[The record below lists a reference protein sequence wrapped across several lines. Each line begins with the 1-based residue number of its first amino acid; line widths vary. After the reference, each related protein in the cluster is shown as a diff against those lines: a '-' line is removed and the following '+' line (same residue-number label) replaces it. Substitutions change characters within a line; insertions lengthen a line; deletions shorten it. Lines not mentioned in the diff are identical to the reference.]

1 MPAEGEFILF
11 ENLSNRFEE
20 IFKSLKKTGSIDK
33 ASLDSAMRDI
43 RRALLEADV
52 ALPIAKRFIEDVK
65 NEAIGKEIIRSI
77 TPAQMIT
84 KIVSDQLIQ
93 ILGSASP
100 EFQINDNQ
108 ISSYLFAGLQGSG
121 KTTTVG
127 KIGNYLKSNYDKKIL
142 FVSLDTTRPAAFD
155 QLKKLSELIDVTI
168 LPKLENQMPIDI
180 VSRAKQ
186 FAELQEIDCVLYD
199 TAGRMN
205 VEEGLMSELSLLE
218 KEINPLETILVLDSL
233 TGQEAV
239 NVASDFAKAINITG
253 SILTRV
259 DGDARGGAALSMKY
273 ITDCPIK
280 FMGVGEQ
287 VDDLEKFHPERIANR
302 ILGMGDIVTLVEKA
316 AETVDQEDAEEMA
329 KKLQKGEFDLDDLL
343 SQIRQMKKMGGISG
357 MMKFIPGLSNLSDK
371 IPQNTNPDNSIAQ
384 QEAIILSMT
393 KYERSKPK
401 IINGSRKKR
410 IAAGSGTSV
419 SEINKILKQ
428 HRKMSDMMKKLSRK
442 GGGSIDPNMLAGQLG
457 GGMPSDFF
465 KNKF

>member
-1 MPAEGEFILF
+1 MF

-20 IFKSLKKTGSIDK
+20 IFKSLKKTGSIDEV
-33 ASLDSAMRDI
+33 SLDSAMRDI

-52 ALPIAKRFIEDVK
+52 ALPIAKKFIEDVK
-65 NEAIGKEIIRSI
+65 KEAIGKEIIRSI

-84 KIVSDQLIQ
+84 KIVNDQLIQ

-233 TGQEAV
+233 TGQQAV

-253 SILTRV
+253 SILTRI

-457 GGMPSDFF
+457 SGMPSDFF

>member
-1 MPAEGEFILF
+1 MF

-20 IFKSLKKTGSIDK
+20 IFKSLKKTGSIDE

-52 ALPIAKRFIEDVK
+52 ALPIAKKFIEDVK
-65 NEAIGKEIIRSI
+65 KESIGKEIIRSI

-84 KIVSDQLIQ
+84 KIVNDQLIQ

-253 SILTRV
+253 SILTRI

-329 KKLQKGEFDLDDLL
+329 KKLQKGDFDLDDLL

-457 GGMPSDFF
+457 SGMPSDFF

>member
-1 MPAEGEFILF
+1 MF

-20 IFKSLKKTGSIDK
+20 IFKSLKKTGSIDEV
-33 ASLDSAMRDI
+33 SLDSAMRDI

-52 ALPIAKRFIEDVK
+52 ALPIAKKFIEDVK
-65 NEAIGKEIIRSI
+65 KESIGKEIIRSI

-84 KIVSDQLIQ
+84 KIVNDQLIQ

-108 ISSYLFAGLQGSG
+108 VSSYLFAGLQGSG

-253 SILTRV
+253 SILTRI

-302 ILGMGDIVTLVEKA
+302 ILGMGDIVALVEKA

-401 IINGSRKKR
+401 MINGSRKKR

-457 GGMPSDFF
+457 SGMPSDFF

>member
-1 MPAEGEFILF
+1 MF
-11 ENLSNRFEE
+11 ENLSNRFDE
-20 IFKSLKKTGSIDK
+20 IFKSLKKTGSIDE

-52 ALPIAKRFIEDVK
+52 ALPIAKKFIEDVK
-65 NEAIGKEIIRSI
+65 KEAIGKEIIRSI

-84 KIVSDQLIQ
+84 KIVNDQLIQ

-108 ISSYLFAGLQGSG
+108 VSSYLFAGLQGSG

-253 SILTRV
+253 SILTRI

-316 AETVDQEDAEEMA
+316 AETVDQEDAQEMA

-457 GGMPSDFF
+457 SGMPSDFF

>member
-1 MPAEGEFILF
+1 MF

-20 IFKSLKKTGSIDK
+20 IFKSLKKTGSIDE

-52 ALPIAKRFIEDVK
+52 ALPIAKKFIEDVK
-65 NEAIGKEIIRSI
+65 KEAIGKEIIRSI

-84 KIVSDQLIQ
+84 KIVNDQLIQ

-108 ISSYLFAGLQGSG
+108 VSSYLFAGLQGSG

-253 SILTRV
+253 SILTRI

-316 AETVDQEDAEEMA
+316 AETVDQEDAQEMA

-457 GGMPSDFF
+457 SGMPSDFL

>member
-1 MPAEGEFILF
+1 MF

-20 IFKSLKKTGSIDK
+20 IFKSLKKTGSIDE

-52 ALPIAKRFIEDVK
+52 ALPIAKKFIEDVK
-65 NEAIGKEIIRSI
+65 KESIGKEIIRSI

-84 KIVSDQLIQ
+84 KIVNDQLIK

-108 ISSYLFAGLQGSG
+108 VSSYLFAGLQGSG

-142 FVSLDTTRPAAFD
+142 FVSLDTARPAAFD

-253 SILTRV
+253 SILTRI

-287 VDDLEKFHPERIANR
+287 IDDLEKFHPERIANR

-316 AETVDQEDAEEMA
+316 AETVDQEEAEEMA

-457 GGMPSDFF
+457 SGMPSDFF

>member
-1 MPAEGEFILF
+1 MF

-20 IFKSLKKTGSIDK
+20 IFKSLKKTGSIDE

-43 RRALLEADV
+43 RRALLGADV

-65 NEAIGKEIIRSI
+65 KEAIGKEIIRSI

-84 KIVSDQLIQ
+84 KIVNDQLIQ

-205 VEEGLMSELSLLE
+205 VEEGLMSELSVLE

-253 SILTRV
+253 SILTRI

-316 AETVDQEDAEEMA
+316 AETVDQDEAEEMA
-329 KKLQKGEFDLDDLL
+329 KKLQKGEFNLDDLL

-457 GGMPSDFF
+457 SGMPSDFF

>member
-1 MPAEGEFILF
+1 MF

-20 IFKSLKKTGSIDK
+20 IFKSLKKTGSIDEL
-33 ASLDSAMRDI
+33 SLDSAMRDI

-52 ALPIAKRFIEDVK
+52 ALPIAKKFIEDVK
-65 NEAIGKEIIRSI
+65 KESIGKEIIRSI

-84 KIVSDQLIQ
+84 KIVNDQLIQ

-108 ISSYLFAGLQGSG
+108 VSSYLFAGLQGSG
-121 KTTTVG
+121 KTTTVA

-205 VEEGLMSELSLLE
+205 VEEGLMIELSLLE
-218 KEINPLETILVLDSL
+218 IEINPLETILVLDSL

-253 SILTRV
+253 SILTRI

-329 KKLQKGEFDLDDLL
+329 KKLQKGDFDLDDLL

-428 HRKMSDMMKKLSRK
+428 HRKMSDMMKTVSYTHLTLPTS
-442 GGGSIDPNMLAGQLG
+442 
-457 GGMPSDFF
+457 
-465 KNKF
+465 

>member
-1 MPAEGEFILF
+1 MF

-20 IFKSLKKTGSIDK
+20 IFKSLKKTGSIDEV
-33 ASLDSAMRDI
+33 SLDSAMRDI

-52 ALPIAKRFIEDVK
+52 ALPIAKKFIEDVK
-65 NEAIGKEIIRSI
+65 KESIGKEIIRSI

-84 KIVSDQLIQ
+84 KIVNDQLIQ

-253 SILTRV
+253 SILTRI

-316 AETVDQEDAEEMA
+316 AETVDQEDAQEMA

-371 IPQNTNPDNSIAQ
+371 IPQNTNPDNSIVQ

-442 GGGSIDPNMLAGQLG
+442 GGGSIDPNMLTGQLG
-457 GGMPSDFF
+457 SGMPSDFF

>member
-1 MPAEGEFILF
+1 LF

-20 IFKSLKKTGSIDK
+20 IFKSLKKTGSIDE

-52 ALPIAKRFIEDVK
+52 ALPIAKKFIEDVK
-65 NEAIGKEIIRSI
+65 KESIGKEIIRSI

-84 KIVSDQLIQ
+84 KIVNDQLIQ

-253 SILTRV
+253 SILTRI

-316 AETVDQEDAEEMA
+316 AETVDQEDAKEMA

-457 GGMPSDFF
+457 SGMPSDFF

>member
-1 MPAEGEFILF
+1 MF

-20 IFKSLKKTGSIDK
+20 IFKSLKKTGSIDE

-52 ALPIAKRFIEDVK
+52 ALPIAKKFIEDVK
-65 NEAIGKEIIRSI
+65 KEAIGKEIIRSI

-84 KIVSDQLIQ
+84 KIVNDQLIQ

-155 QLKKLSELIDVTI
+155 QLEKLSELIDVTI

-253 SILTRV
+253 SILTRI

-457 GGMPSDFF
+457 SGMPSDFF

>member
-1 MPAEGEFILF
+1 MF

-20 IFKSLKKTGSIDK
+20 IFKSLKKTGSIDE

-52 ALPIAKRFIEDVK
+52 ALPIAKKFIEDVK
-65 NEAIGKEIIRSI
+65 KESIGKEIIRSI

-84 KIVSDQLIQ
+84 KIVNDQLIQ

-108 ISSYLFAGLQGSG
+108 VSSYLFAGLQGSG

-253 SILTRV
+253 SILTRI

-302 ILGMGDIVTLVEKA
+302 ILGMGDIVSLVEKA

-457 GGMPSDFF
+457 SGMPNDFF

>member
-1 MPAEGEFILF
+1 MF

-20 IFKSLKKTGSIDK
+20 IFKSLKKTGSIDEV
-33 ASLDSAMRDI
+33 SLDSAMRDI

-52 ALPIAKRFIEDVK
+52 ALPIAKKFIEDVK
-65 NEAIGKEIIRSI
+65 KESIGKEIIRSI

-84 KIVSDQLIQ
+84 KIVNDQLIQ

-108 ISSYLFAGLQGSG
+108 VSSYLFAGLQGSG

-253 SILTRV
+253 SILTRI

-287 VDDLEKFHPERIANR
+287 VEDLEKFHPERIANR
-302 ILGMGDIVTLVEKA
+302 ILGMGDVVTLVEKA
-316 AETVDQEDAEEMA
+316 AETVDQEEAEEMA

-457 GGMPSDFF
+457 SGMPSDFF

>member
-1 MPAEGEFILF
+1 MF

-20 IFKSLKKTGSIDK
+20 IFKSLKKTGSIDEV
-33 ASLDSAMRDI
+33 SLDSAMRDI

-52 ALPIAKRFIEDVK
+52 ALPIAKKFIEDVK
-65 NEAIGKEIIRSI
+65 KESIGKEIIRSI

-84 KIVSDQLIQ
+84 KIVNDQLIQ

-108 ISSYLFAGLQGSG
+108 VSSYLFAGLQGSG

-155 QLKKLSELIDVTI
+155 QLKKLSELIDVKI

-253 SILTRV
+253 SILTRI

-287 VDDLEKFHPERIANR
+287 VEDLEKFHPERIANR

-371 IPQNTNPDNSIAQ
+371 IPQNTDPDNSIAQ

-457 GGMPSDFF
+457 SGMPSDFF

>member
-1 MPAEGEFILF
+1 MF

-20 IFKSLKKTGSIDK
+20 IFKSLKKTGSIDE

-52 ALPIAKRFIEDVK
+52 ALPIAKKFIEDVK
-65 NEAIGKEIIRSI
+65 KESIGKEIIRSI

-108 ISSYLFAGLQGSG
+108 VSSYLFAGLQGSG

-253 SILTRV
+253 SILTRI

-457 GGMPSDFF
+457 SGMPSDFF

>member
-1 MPAEGEFILF
+1 MF

-20 IFKSLKKTGSIDK
+20 IFKSLKKTGSIDE

-65 NEAIGKEIIRSI
+65 KEAIGKEIIRSI

-108 ISSYLFAGLQGSG
+108 ASSYLFAGLQGSG

-253 SILTRV
+253 SILTRI

-316 AETVDQEDAEEMA
+316 AETVDQEEAEEMA

-457 GGMPSDFF
+457 SGMPSDFF

>member
-1 MPAEGEFILF
+1 MF

-20 IFKSLKKTGSIDK
+20 IFKSLKKTGSIDE
-33 ASLDSAMRDI
+33 ASLDNAMRDI

-52 ALPIAKRFIEDVK
+52 ALPIAKKFIEDVK
-65 NEAIGKEIIRSI
+65 KEAIGKEIIRSI

-84 KIVSDQLIQ
+84 KIVNDQLIQ

-155 QLKKLSELIDVTI
+155 QLKKLSELINVTI

-253 SILTRV
+253 SILTRI

-287 VDDLEKFHPERIANR
+287 VEDLEKFHPERIANR

-457 GGMPSDFF
+457 SGMPSDFF

>member
-1 MPAEGEFILF
+1 MF

-20 IFKSLKKTGSIDK
+20 IFKSLKKTGSIDEV
-33 ASLDSAMRDI
+33 SLDSAMRDI

-52 ALPIAKRFIEDVK
+52 ALPIAKKFIEDVK
-65 NEAIGKEIIRSI
+65 KEAIGKEIIRSI

-84 KIVSDQLIQ
+84 KIVNDQLIQ
-93 ILGSASP
+93 ILGSAST

-108 ISSYLFAGLQGSG
+108 ISSYLFVGLQGSG

-127 KIGNYLKSNYDKKIL
+127 KIGNYLKSNYGKKIL

-168 LPKLENQMPIDI
+168 LPKLENQMPVDI

-253 SILTRV
+253 SILTRI

-316 AETVDQEDAEEMA
+316 AETVAQEDAEEMA

-457 GGMPSDFF
+457 GGMPSGFF

>member
-1 MPAEGEFILF
+1 MF

-20 IFKSLKKTGSIDK
+20 IFKSLKKTGSIDE

-52 ALPIAKRFIEDVK
+52 ALPIAKKFIEDVK
-65 NEAIGKEIIRSI
+65 KESIGKEIIRSI

-84 KIVSDQLIQ
+84 KIVNDQLIQ

-108 ISSYLFAGLQGSG
+108 VSSYLFAGLQGSG

-155 QLKKLSELIDVTI
+155 QLKKLSELIDVKI

-253 SILTRV
+253 SILTRI

-287 VDDLEKFHPERIANR
+287 VEDLEKFHPERIANR

-329 KKLQKGEFDLDDLL
+329 KKLQKGEFDLNDLL

-457 GGMPSDFF
+457 SGMPSDFF

>member
-1 MPAEGEFILF
+1 MF

-20 IFKSLKKTGSIDK
+20 IFKSLKKTGSIDE

-52 ALPIAKRFIEDVK
+52 ALPIAKKFIEDVK
-65 NEAIGKEIIRSI
+65 KEAIGKEIIRSI

-84 KIVSDQLIQ
+84 KIVNDQLIK
-93 ILGSASP
+93 ILGSASL

-253 SILTRV
+253 SILTRI

-343 SQIRQMKKMGGISG
+343 SQIKQMKKMGGISG

-457 GGMPSDFF
+457 SGMPSDFF

>member
-1 MPAEGEFILF
+1 MF

-20 IFKSLKKTGSIDK
+20 IFKSLKKTGSIDE

-52 ALPIAKRFIEDVK
+52 ALPIAKKFIEDVK
-65 NEAIGKEIIRSI
+65 KEAIGKEIIRSI
-77 TPAQMIT
+77 TPSQMIT
-84 KIVSDQLIQ
+84 KIVNDQLIQ

-253 SILTRV
+253 SILTRI

-316 AETVDQEDAEEMA
+316 AETVDQEDAQEMA

-457 GGMPSDFF
+457 SGMPSDFF

>member
-1 MPAEGEFILF
+1 MF

-20 IFKSLKKTGSIDK
+20 IFKSLKKTGSIDEV
-33 ASLDSAMRDI
+33 SLDSAMRDI

-52 ALPIAKRFIEDVK
+52 ALPIAKKFIEDVK
-65 NEAIGKEIIRSI
+65 KEAIGKEIIRSI

-84 KIVSDQLIQ
+84 KIVNDQLIQ
-93 ILGSASP
+93 ILGPALS

-239 NVASDFAKAINITG
+239 NVVSDFAKAINITG
-253 SILTRV
+253 SILTRI

-442 GGGSIDPNMLAGQLG
+442 GGGSIDPNMLAGQFG
-457 GGMPSDFF
+457 SGMPNDFF

>member
-1 MPAEGEFILF
+1 MF

-20 IFKSLKKTGSIDK
+20 IFKSLKKTGSIDE

-52 ALPIAKRFIEDVK
+52 ALPIAKKFIEDVK
-65 NEAIGKEIIRSI
+65 KEAIGKEIIRSI

-84 KIVSDQLIQ
+84 KIVNDQLIQ

-239 NVASDFAKAINITG
+239 NVASDFAKAINITC
-253 SILTRV
+253 SILTRI

-457 GGMPSDFF
+457 SGMPSDFF

>member
-1 MPAEGEFILF
+1 MF

-20 IFKSLKKTGSIDK
+20 IFKSLKKTGSIDEV
-33 ASLDSAMRDI
+33 SLDSAMRDI

-52 ALPIAKRFIEDVK
+52 ALPIAKKFIEDVK
-65 NEAIGKEIIRSI
+65 KETIGKEIIRSI

-84 KIVSDQLIQ
+84 KIVNDQLIQ

-186 FAELQEIDCVLYD
+186 FAALQEIDCVLYD

-205 VEEGLMSELSLLE
+205 VEKGLMSELSLLE

-253 SILTRV
+253 SILTRI

-457 GGMPSDFF
+457 SGMPSDFF

>member
-1 MPAEGEFILF
+1 MF

-20 IFKSLKKTGSIDK
+20 IFKSLKKTGSIDE

-52 ALPIAKRFIEDVK
+52 ALPIAKKFIEDVK
-65 NEAIGKEIIRSI
+65 KEAIGKEIIRSI

-84 KIVSDQLIQ
+84 KIVNDQLIQ

-168 LPKLENQMPIDI
+168 LPKLENQMPIDN

-186 FAELQEIDCVLYD
+186 FAELQEIECVLYD

-205 VEEGLMSELSLLE
+205 VEEALMCELSLLE

-253 SILTRV
+253 SILTRI

>member
-1 MPAEGEFILF
+1 MF

-20 IFKSLKKTGSIDK
+20 IFKSLKKTGSIDE

-52 ALPIAKRFIEDVK
+52 ALPIAKKFIEDVK
-65 NEAIGKEIIRSI
+65 KESIGKEIIRSI

-84 KIVSDQLIQ
+84 KIVNDQLIE

-108 ISSYLFAGLQGSG
+108 VSSYLFAGLQGSG

-253 SILTRV
+253 SILTRI

-316 AETVDQEDAEEMA
+316 AETVDQEEAEEMA

-457 GGMPSDFF
+457 SGMPSDFF

>member
-1 MPAEGEFILF
+1 MF

-20 IFKSLKKTGSIDK
+20 IFKSLKKTGSIDE

-52 ALPIAKRFIEDVK
+52 ALPIAKKFIEDVK
-65 NEAIGKEIIRSI
+65 KEAIGKEIIRSI

-84 KIVSDQLIQ
+84 KIVNDQLIQ

-155 QLKKLSELIDVTI
+155 QLEKLSELIDVTI
-168 LPKLENQMPIDI
+168 LPKLENQMPVDI

-205 VEEGLMSELSLLE
+205 VEKGLMSELSLLE

-253 SILTRV
+253 SILTRI

-457 GGMPSDFF
+457 SGMPSDFF

>member
-1 MPAEGEFILF
+1 MF

-20 IFKSLKKTGSIDK
+20 IFKSLKKTGSIDE

-65 NEAIGKEIIRSI
+65 KEAIGKEIIRSI

-84 KIVSDQLIQ
+84 KIVNDQLIQ

-127 KIGNYLKSNYDKKIL
+127 KIGNYLKNNYDKKIL

-253 SILTRV
+253 SILTRI

-302 ILGMGDIVTLVEKA
+302 ILGMGDVVTLVEKA
-316 AETVDQEDAEEMA
+316 AETVDQEEAEEMA

-457 GGMPSDFF
+457 SGMPSDFF

>member
-1 MPAEGEFILF
+1 MF

-20 IFKSLKKTGSIDK
+20 IFKSLKKTGSIDEV
-33 ASLDSAMRDI
+33 SLDSAMRDI

-52 ALPIAKRFIEDVK
+52 ALPIAKKFIEDVK
-65 NEAIGKEIIRSI
+65 KEAIGKEIIRSI

-84 KIVSDQLIQ
+84 KIVNDQLIQ

-253 SILTRV
+253 SILTRI

-287 VDDLEKFHPERIANR
+287 VEDLEKFHPERIANR

-457 GGMPSDFF
+457 SGMPSDFF

>member
-1 MPAEGEFILF
+1 MF

-20 IFKSLKKTGSIDK
+20 IFKSLKKTGSIDEV
-33 ASLDSAMRDI
+33 SLESAMRDI

-52 ALPIAKRFIEDVK
+52 ALPIAKKFIEDVK
-65 NEAIGKEIIRSI
+65 KEAIGKEIIRSI

-253 SILTRV
+253 SILTRI

-457 GGMPSDFF
+457 SGVPADFF

>member
-1 MPAEGEFILF
+1 MF

-20 IFKSLKKTGSIDK
+20 IFKSLKKTGSIDE

-52 ALPIAKRFIEDVK
+52 ALPIAKKFIEDVK
-65 NEAIGKEIIRSI
+65 KESIGKEIIRSI

-84 KIVSDQLIQ
+84 KIVNDQLIQ

-108 ISSYLFAGLQGSG
+108 VSSYLFAGLQGSG

-253 SILTRV
+253 SILTRI

-442 GGGSIDPNMLAGQLG
+442 GGGSIDPNMLAGQVG
-457 GGMPSDFF
+457 SGMPSDFF

>member
-1 MPAEGEFILF
+1 MF

-20 IFKSLKKTGSIDK
+20 IFKSLKKTGSIDE

-52 ALPIAKRFIEDVK
+52 ALPIAKKFIEDVK
-65 NEAIGKEIIRSI
+65 KESIGKEIIRSI

-84 KIVSDQLIQ
+84 KIVNDQLIQ

-253 SILTRV
+253 SILTRI

-287 VDDLEKFHPERIANR
+287 VEDLEKFHPERIANR

-316 AETVDQEDAEEMA
+316 AETVDQEEAEEMA

>member
-1 MPAEGEFILF
+1 MF

-20 IFKSLKKTGSIDK
+20 IFKSLKKTGSIDEV
-33 ASLDSAMRDI
+33 SLDSAMRDI

-52 ALPIAKRFIEDVK
+52 ALPIAKKFIEDVK
-65 NEAIGKEIIRSI
+65 KESIGKEIIRSI

-84 KIVSDQLIQ
+84 KIVNDQLIQ

-108 ISSYLFAGLQGSG
+108 VSSYLFAGLQGSG

-253 SILTRV
+253 SILTRI

-316 AETVDQEDAEEMA
+316 AETVDQEDTEEMA

-371 IPQNTNPDNSIAQ
+371 IPQNSNPDNSIAQ

-410 IAAGSGTSV
+410 IAAGSGTTV

-457 GGMPSDFF
+457 SGMPSDFF

>member
-1 MPAEGEFILF
+1 MF

-20 IFKSLKKTGSIDK
+20 IFKSLKKTGSIDE

-52 ALPIAKRFIEDVK
+52 ALPIAKKFIEDVK
-65 NEAIGKEIIRSI
+65 KESIGKEIIRSI

-84 KIVSDQLIQ
+84 KIVNDQLIQ

-108 ISSYLFAGLQGSG
+108 VSSYLFAGLQGSG

-253 SILTRV
+253 SILTRI

-302 ILGMGDIVTLVEKA
+302 ILGMGDVVTLVEKA
-316 AETVDQEDAEEMA
+316 AETVDQEEAEEMA

-457 GGMPSDFF
+457 SGMPSDFF

>member
-1 MPAEGEFILF
+1 MF

-20 IFKSLKKTGSIDK
+20 IFKSLKKTGSIDE

-65 NEAIGKEIIRSI
+65 KEAIGKEIIRSI

-84 KIVSDQLIQ
+84 KIVNDQLIQ

-155 QLKKLSELIDVTI
+155 QLKKLSELIDVKI

-253 SILTRV
+253 SILTRI

-287 VDDLEKFHPERIANR
+287 VEDLEKFHPERIANR

-457 GGMPSDFF
+457 SGMPSDFF

>member
-1 MPAEGEFILF
+1 MF

-20 IFKSLKKTGSIDK
+20 IFKSLKKTGSIDE

-52 ALPIAKRFIEDVK
+52 ALPIAKKFIEDVK
-65 NEAIGKEIIRSI
+65 KEAIGKEIIRSI

-84 KIVSDQLIQ
+84 KIVNDQLIQ

-142 FVSLDTTRPAAFD
+142 FVSLDTTRPAAFA

-253 SILTRV
+253 SILTRI

-457 GGMPSDFF
+457 SGMPSDFF

>member
-1 MPAEGEFILF
+1 MF

-20 IFKSLKKTGSIDK
+20 IFKSLKKTGSIDEV
-33 ASLDSAMRDI
+33 SLDSAMRDI

-52 ALPIAKRFIEDVK
+52 ALPIAKKFIEDVK
-65 NEAIGKEIIRSI
+65 KEAIGKEIIRSI

-84 KIVSDQLIQ
+84 KIVNDQLIQ

-239 NVASDFAKAINITG
+239 NVANDFAKAINITG
-253 SILTRV
+253 SILTRI

-280 FMGVGEQ
+280 FIGVGEQ

-316 AETVDQEDAEEMA
+316 VETVDQEDAQEMA

-428 HRKMSDMMKKLSRK
+428 HRKMSDIMKKLSRK

-457 GGMPSDFF
+457 SGMPSDFF